1 MTGNEYAERAN
12 ITNDGGSLFR
22 LNYRMWDNG
31 GKVNVAEL
39 LHACLG
45 MAGEAGEVSD
55 LVKKWIFH
63 NKDTDMTHLK
73 KELGDICWYIALACH
88 ACGFELD
95 DVLQTNIDKLA
106 ARYPEGHFSETRAN
120 NRKKG
125 DI

>member
-31 GKVNVAEL
+31 SKVNVAEL

-63 NKDTDMTHLK
+63 NKDTDMMHLK
-73 KELGDICWYIALACH
+73 K
-88 ACGFELD
+88 
-95 DVLQTNIDKLA
+95 LQT
-106 ARYPEGHFSETRAN
+106 S
-120 NRKKG
+120 
-125 DI
+125 